1 MQELHRGANRGA
13 GAAVGVANADADCP
27 TRSAASRSR
36 SSVRAV
42 HIADVPSVFA
52 LPSIVALIILIYAHP
67 QDFFESLQT
76 TPLLYVFFG
85 LALVGV
91 TLDVVIGGTRL
102 RGTPQLPWI
111 GLLLAW
117 SVTGELIGM
126 PGAASQHLTQLAVCV
141 ALYAVIAHGL
151 PTLATLH
158 YATGAVLIVVLFVC
172 AIGVHQGL
180 APTGCVVVNDA
191 IPGDTMAGGPDG
203 RPCETARDCYVD
215 DPDPGTD
222 YACER
227 VGLLGT
233 TSVGQGRVRY
243 LGVLQ
248 DPNELALVGGVGLP
262 LALGLRRRRRGHV
275 RGIIVAAI
283 TLAIV
288 LACAVLTRSRS
299 GQMVCLTVLAV
310 YFFRRFGGRGVLL
323 GGTLALPVFLFGGR
337 GGQEAAR
344 STIERT
350 ECWAEA
356 IAMWRDHPVLGVG
369 LGQFGEYHYLTA
381 HNSFLLPLAELG
393 LPGMLLF
400 SVIFYLS
407 SKIPFMA
414 LRHAASGGL
423 TYVTPDGERIVE
435 PSAMA
440 LAAAFAGLSVGVFF
454 LSFTYHY
461 VLWIYMGLSGALY
474 SNVRKLD
481 ASFRVIF
488 GWRDLLLVASADAM
502 IIVLVSLY
510 TRHVLG

>member
-1 MQELHRGANRGA
+1 M
-13 GAAVGVANADADCP
+13 
-27 TRSAASRSR
+27 
-36 SSVRAV
+36 
-42 HIADVPSVFA
+42 FA

-158 YATGAVLIVVLFVC
+158 YATGACSDRGAASYAPSASIRDWRP
-172 AIGVHQGL
+172 L
-180 APTGCVVVNDA
+180 AVSLSTTRFLVTPWRAGPT
-191 IPGDTMAGGPDG
+191 AGRA
-203 RPCETARDCYVD
+203 RPHATATWTTRTLVRTT
-215 DPDPGTD
+215 P
-222 YACER
+222 ASAF
-227 VGLLGT
+227 GLLGT

-310 YFFRRFGGRGVLL
+310 YFSRRFGGRGVLL

-369 LGQFGEYHYLTA
+369 LGQFGEYRLLDRA
-381 HNSFLLPLAELG
+381 QFLPAAAGRARVAWDAALQRR
-393 LPGMLLF
+393 
-400 SVIFYLS
+400 S
-407 SKIPFMA
+407 STFPRRF
-414 LRHAASGGL
+414 RSWRS
-423 TYVTPDGERIVE
+423 VTPRPED
-435 PSAMA
+435 
-440 LAAAFAGLSVGVFF
+440 
-454 LSFTYHY
+454 
-461 VLWIYMGLSGALY
+461 
-474 SNVRKLD
+474 
-481 ASFRVIF
+481 
-488 GWRDLLLVASADAM
+488 
-502 IIVLVSLY
+502 
-510 TRHVLG
+510 